1 MIASGKNKDAS
12 GTIPGMAADRVVS
25 WRKSSWSSY
34 NGSCVEVAEL
44 SGDLICMRDTK
55 QHGTGPVLA
64 FNRTEWNAFLS
75 KVKAGKLNF

>member
-1 MIASGKNKDAS
+1 MIASGKNKDTS
-12 GTIPGMAADRVVS
+12 DIIPGLAADRVMS

-34 NGSCVEVAEL
+34 NGSCVEVAGL

-55 QHGTGPVLA
+55 QHETGPVLA